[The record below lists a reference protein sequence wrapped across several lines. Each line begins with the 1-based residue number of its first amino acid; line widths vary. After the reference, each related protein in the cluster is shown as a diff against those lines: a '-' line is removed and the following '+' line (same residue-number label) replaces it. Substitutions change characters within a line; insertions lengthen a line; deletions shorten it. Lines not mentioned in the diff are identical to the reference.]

1 MCEPL
6 MPMSELKSLSFAL
19 ASLVELHQRGSFERE
34 ICENATRGIKAR
46 IKWVIQQ
53 LEAAEEGQKHF
64 DLK

>member
-6 MPMSELKSLSFAL
+6 RPLAELKSLSFAL
-19 ASLVELHQRGSFERE
+19 ASLVELHPRGSFERE
-34 ICENATRGIKAR
+34 ICANATRGIKSR
-46 IKWVIQQ
+46 ITWVIRQ